1 MIINTTYTDK
11 EAAKLI
17 DAHLGESFP
26 LLQRIKLR
34 GIGSKRMIINDVS
47 PKMKQYMNTV
57 DDLNYGSIEL
67 RPKGILIHIHKKL
80 NSFSWIVPY
89 HKLHIYTSAYFSIH
103 ANGNFIQFK
112 KNKLYK
118 ENKAFIEKMKTQKN
132 SVLNITDY
140 YEG

>member
-11 EAAKLI
+11 EAARVI
-17 DAHLGESFP
+17 DSHLGEAFP
-26 LLQRIKLR
+26 LMKRIKLR
-34 GIGSKRMIINDVS
+34 GIGSKRMIIHDVS
-47 PKMKQYMNTV
+47 PNLKQYINKV

-80 NSFSWIVPY
+80 NSFSWVIPY
-89 HKLHIYTSAYFSIH
+89 YKLHIYTSSFFSIH
-103 ANGNFIQFK
+103 ADGKFVQFE

-118 ENKAFIEKMKTQKN
+118 ENKAFIEKMTLQKN
-132 SVLNITDY
+132 EVLNTTDY

>member
-1 MIINTTYTDK
+1 MIINTTYRDK

-17 DAHLGESFP
+17 DSHLGEAFP
-26 LLQRIKLR
+26 LLKRIKLK

-47 PKMKQYMNTV
+47 PKMKQYLNTV
-57 DDLNYGSIEL
+57 DDLNYGNIEL

-89 HKLHIYTSAYFSIH
+89 YKLHIYTAAHFSIH

-112 KNKLYK
+112 KNKLYQ
-118 ENKAFIEKMKTQKN
+118 ENKAFIKKMQTQKN
-132 SVLNITDY
+132 SILNSTDY
-140 YEG
+140 YQG

>member
-1 MIINTTYTDK
+1 MIVNTTYTNK
-11 EAAKLI
+11 EAAKVI
-17 DAHLGESFP
+17 DTHLGKQFSI
-26 LLQRIKLR
+26 LQRIKLK

-47 PKMKQYMNTV
+47 PKIEQYLNIV

-103 ANGNFIQFK
+103 AEGNFIQFE

-118 ENKAFIEKMKTQKN
+118 ENKSFIEKMTTQKN
-132 SVLNITDY
+132 TVLNTTEY
-140 YEG
+140 YG

>member
-1 MIINTTYTDK
+1 MIVNTTYTDK

-17 DAHLGESFP
+17 DSHLGVSFS
-26 LLQRIKLR
+26 LLQRIKLK
-34 GIGSKRMIINDVS
+34 GIGSKRMIIHDVS
-47 PKMKQYMNTV
+47 PKMKQYLNAV

-89 HKLHIYTSAYFSIH
+89 YKLHIYTSSYFSIH
-103 ANGNFIQFK
+103 ADGNFIQFK

-118 ENKAFIEKMKTQKN
+118 ENKAFIEKMHMQKN
-132 SVLNITDY
+132 TILNITDY
-140 YEG
+140 YQG